1 MRSEF
6 NAVEMPEKIAM
17 CVLPRRHIALL
28 IFLHIRRTEFI
39 VRRGA
44 AGDHAG
50 RTNCKRTF
58 PESFLFRQASSETLL
73 YPNSSAARFAF
84 APLELKTT
92 LSGQDARR
100 FIEHHRDCPAGSRPM
115 AKPRELRFNA
125 FNMTAPSHNWAGLWS
140 HPRDTS
146 INYNSLDY
154 WVDYARTAE
163 RGLLDGIFLA
173 DVFGVY
179 DVFGDSPDTAI
190 RHAVQLPNAE
200 PTLLVS
206 AMALATKHLGFG
218 ITSNLTFEHPYQLA
232 RRFSTLDHLT
242 NGRIG
247 WNIVTG
253 YLDSGARGMGLPA
266 SRVHDERYDAAEDFL
281 EASYKLWEGS
291 WEDGAVVR
299 DREDDLCTRR
309 ESVYHGDVE
318 RRLLGPADRPA
329 HGGVEGRR
337 QVIDRV
343 DRTHVGRGSS
353 PRRTTEPGYSRRRQ
367 AEGLVKEVQIS
378 LNRWAA
384 EGVDDDDRLARP
396 IEALFSRRRRE
407 PVRLL
412 EEARRVAGN
421 GPSPY
426 AEAERHTSGER
437 VELGVQE
444 SRHVMGANRAQQ
456 RGRVDNRPRRA
467 REDRTY
473 EQQRNQHGRR
483 NQGCSNLTIFPEN
496 QAIATRL

>member
-1 MRSEF
+1 
-6 NAVEMPEKIAM
+6 
-17 CVLPRRHIALL
+17 
-28 IFLHIRRTEFI
+28 
-39 VRRGA
+39 
-44 AGDHAG
+44 
-50 RTNCKRTF
+50 
-58 PESFLFRQASSETLL
+58 
-73 YPNSSAARFAF
+73 
-84 APLELKTT
+84 
-92 LSGQDARR
+92 
-100 FIEHHRDCPAGSRPM
+100 M

-179 DVFGDSPDTAI
+179 DVFGDSPDTAV

-281 EASYKLWEGS
+281 EATYKLWEGS
-291 WEDGAVVR
+291 WEDDAVRR
-299 DREDDLCTRR
+299 DRGARIFTDPTKVHPVR
-309 ESVYHGDVE
+309 H
-318 RRLLGPADRPA
+318 
-329 HGGVEGRR
+329 EGSHY
-337 QVIDRV
+337 RV
-343 DRTHVGRGSS
+343 NGITS
-353 PRRTTEPGYSRRRQ
+353 PSRRRS
-367 AEGLVKEVQIS
+367 ERRFCIRPGLR
-378 LNRWAA
+378 NAA
-384 EGVDDDDRLARP
+384 ALSPPGMPRRSSSTARP
-396 IEALFSRRRRE
+396 SRSWRVLPVKSGPRQRSSAAIPMTSSCLRE
-407 PVRLL
+407 
-412 EEARRVAGN
+412 
-421 GPSPY
+421 
-426 AEAERHTSGER
+426 
-437 VELGVQE
+437 
-444 SRHVMGANRAQQ
+444 
-456 RGRVDNRPRRA
+456 RP
-467 REDRTY
+467 
-473 EQQRNQHGRR
+473 
-483 NQGCSNLTIFPEN
+483 
-496 QAIATRL
+496 

>member
-1 MRSEF
+1 MISSPFLVEVVNERRMRSEF

-218 ITSNLTFEHPYQLA
+218 ITANLTFEHPYQLA

-266 SRVHDERYDAAEDFL
+266 SRAHDERYDAAEDFL
-281 EASYKLWEGS
+281 QAAYKLWEGS
-291 WEDGAVVR
+291 WEDDAVRR
-299 DREDDLCTRR
+299 DRDARIFTDPAKVHPVRHEGSHYRVNGIHLAEPSPQRTPLLYQAGTSKRGRAFAARHAEAIFLNGQTKPILARR
-309 ESVYHGDVE
+309 PRDQDRGKGVRPRSLRHQAVCRRDRDRGADACRSRRHP
-318 RRLLGPADRPA
+318 RRLRPVCRSGRPTRAALGLDR
-329 HGGVEGRR
+329 H
-337 QVIDRV
+337 
-343 DRTHVGRGSS
+343 
-353 PRRTTEPGYSRRRQ
+353 
-367 AEGLVKEVQIS
+367 
-378 LNRWAA
+378 
-384 EGVDDDDRLARP
+384 
-396 IEALFSRRRRE
+396 
-407 PVRLL
+407 RLL
-412 EEARRVAGN
+412 DLPARSGRAICREQRDPIDGGEFYTPERSP
-421 GPSPY
+421 GPY
-426 AEAERHTSGER
+426 RR
-437 VELGVQE
+437 
-444 SRHVMGANRAQQ
+444 SRH
-456 RGRVDNRPRRA
+456 P
-467 REDRTY
+467 
-473 EQQRNQHGRR
+473 
-483 NQGCSNLTIFPEN
+483 
-496 QAIATRL
+496 